1 MHATTVITNGSGEIM
16 TEREAVAWDCAIA
29 CLASSVKV
37 RVHADLLF
45 TCLML
50 HQQFHRD
57 FLEPLF
63 PVVSSEYL
71 LVAPHVMSHQDLEVC
86 RSIQD

>member
-1 MHATTVITNGSGEIM
+1 MQATAVITNGSGDAM
-16 TEREAVAWDCAIA
+16 TDREAVAWDCAIA

-37 RVHADLLF
+37 RPHSIQVF
-45 TCLML
+45 NRLMR
-50 HQQFHRD
+50 HRQFHRD

-71 LVAPHVMSHQDLEVC
+71 LIAPHVMSHEDLEV
-86 RSIQD
+86 R